1 MDVET
6 DKDNRIF
13 FDAADKIG
21 PHVSATL
28 LAQSKVSAH
37 AMPQGDILGFVP
49 PFCLTSEEADN
60 VGEATVE
67 AVTTVLG

>member
-1 MDVET
+1 
-6 DKDNRIF
+6 
-13 FDAADKIG
+13 
-21 PHVSATL
+21 HVSATL

-49 PFCLTSEEADN
+49 PFCLTGEEADN

>member
-28 LAQSKVSAH
+28 LAQSKVSAR

-49 PFCLTSEEADN
+49 PFCLTGEEADN
-60 VGEATVE
+60 VGEATLE